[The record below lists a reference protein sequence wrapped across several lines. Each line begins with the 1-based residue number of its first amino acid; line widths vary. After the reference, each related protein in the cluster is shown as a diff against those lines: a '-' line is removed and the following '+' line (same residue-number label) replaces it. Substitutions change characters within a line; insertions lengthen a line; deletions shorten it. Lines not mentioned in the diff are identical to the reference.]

1 VKPHLNILYLCKT
14 INSRHGGRTH
24 AREFFAALHHIDGVD
39 NVDSYY
45 ELEDDSNK
53 QGLSKQKR
61 SKLWWLPT
69 RVQTFLRMVLIQHK
83 RTNDISRR
91 LASKKYDLLLV
102 RHETGRIDFAE
113 LKHRH
118 PNVKIAIE
126 LNAILSNEQ
135 FKSVL
140 VRNITKLFEFKQ
152 FRQVDKIF
160 PVSSTLRQSLLDAGI
175 YMEKI
180 VVNPNGVD
188 VARFDSGL
196 LSQRAALRRQYGI
209 PEDKFVIGYVGG
221 MEQFRR
227 LPEFVR
233 SYSLLANG
241 ALGDKLFLFMVG
253 DGQDFS
259 AVETELGQ
267 VCPEGSYRQ
276 LGWQNHADVP
286 NIMATFDLAVMPYT
300 LDYCSPLKLFEYM
313 AMGLPTIGPDTPSV
327 RELFR
332 DGEHLWLN
340 PQNMDTPNYLIE
352 LIGRLVDNLEQRA
365 NIAEQGCHWVKE
377 NYTWCANAKRVV
389 KQL

>member
-1 VKPHLNILYLCKT
+1 MKLHLNILYLCKT

-24 AREFFAALHHIDGVD
+24 AREFFAALHHMEGVD
-39 NVDSYY
+39 IVDSYY

-53 QGLSKQKR
+53 QGLNKKKR
-61 SKLWWLPT
+61 SKLWWLPA
-69 RVQTFLRMVLIQHK
+69 RVQTFLRMMLVQRK
-83 RTNDISRR
+83 RTDDISRR
-91 LASKKYDLLLV
+91 LASRKYDVLLV

-118 PNVKIAIE
+118 PKVKIAIE
-126 LNAILSNEQ
+126 LNAILSDEQ
-135 FKSVL
+135 FNSVL
-140 VRNITKLFEFKQ
+140 VRNIAKLFEFKQ

-160 PVSSTLRQSLLDAGI
+160 PVSSALRQSLLDAGVA
-175 YMEKI
+175 MEKI

-188 VARFDSGL
+188 VNRFNSGL
-196 LSQRAALRRQYGI
+196 LTQRAALRRRYGI
-209 PEDKFVIGYVGG
+209 SEDKFVIGYVGG

-233 SYSLLANG
+233 TYSLLAND
-241 ALGDKLFLFMVG
+241 ASRERLFLFMVG

-259 AVETELGQ
+259 AVEAELGQ

-276 LGWQNHADVP
+276 LGWQNHNDVP

-340 PQNMDTPNYLIE
+340 PQNTDAPDHLVGLIE
-352 LIGRLVDNLEQRA
+352 RLVDDSKQRA
-365 NIAEQGCHWVKE
+365 NIAEKGCLWVKE
-377 NYTWCANAKRVV
+377 NYTWCANAERVV